1 MTEAKKTAYSAH
13 RLNKNQIRPLN
24 NSVIVTDM
32 VFDERMTTGGI
43 VLLSDNGK
51 STGIR
56 PRWGQVYA
64 VGPEQ
69 HDVKPGD
76 WVCVAHGRWT
86 RGIDVEDESGTKTLR
101 RVDPNDIMLISDSLP
116 QDDTFSSAIHVE
128 AKPAHM
134 QHT

>member
-1 MTEAKKTAYSAH
+1 
-13 RLNKNQIRPLN
+13 
-24 NSVIVTDM
+24 VIVSDM
-32 VFDERMTTGGI
+32 VFDERITTGGI

-76 WVCVAHGRWT
+76 WICVAHGRWT
-86 RGIDVEDESGTKTLR
+86 RGIDVEDETGKKSLR
-101 RVDPNDIMLISDSLP
+101 RVDPADIMLISDEQP

-128 AKPAHM
+128 AKPSYM